1 MCLCSRVS
9 QGFLIAC
16 LTVVALAAFTRYQS
30 AHAHTMTTNAATILM
45 ERVAR

>member
-16 LTVVALAAFTRYQS
+16 LTVIALAAVTRYQA
-30 AHAHTMTTNAATILM
+30 AHADSLSATAPIAIEQLS
-45 ERVAR
+45 R

>member
-16 LTVVALAAFTRYQS
+16 LTAIALAAFTRYQA
-30 AHAHTMTTNAATILM
+30 AHATSLPTVKPTAI
-45 ERVAR
+45 EQISR

>member
-16 LTVVALAAFTRYQS
+16 LTVIALAAVTRYQA
-30 AHAHTMTTNAATILM
+30 AHAASLSS
-45 ERVAR
+45 VAPTAIEQTAR